1 MNKKSFG
8 AMLLLVVICLFTG
21 HFILALEIM
30 LFEAL
35 SQKFMYPAVIELK
48 NAGWSKEAF
57 QSLLRKS
64 DETLFGTIISVIVY
78 IMAISEIIKW
88 LTLTGSIWA
97 VIMTIVYL
105 ILPILG
111 IFKR

>member
-21 HFILALEIM
+21 HFVLALEIM

-78 IMAISEIIKW
+78 IMAICEIVKW
-88 LTLTGSIWA
+88 LMTGSIWA
-97 VIMTIVYL
+97 IVMTIVYL

>member
-8 AMLLLVVICLFTG
+8 AMLLLVIICLFTG

-35 SQKFMYPAVIELK
+35 SQKFLYPAVIELK

-57 QSLLRKS
+57 KSLLRKS
-64 DETLFGTIISVIVY
+64 GDETLFGTIISVIVY
-78 IMAISEIIKW
+78 IMAICEIVKW
-88 LTLTGSIWA
+88 LTTGSIWA
-97 VIMTIVYL
+97 IVMTIVYL
-105 ILPILG
+105 ILPVLG